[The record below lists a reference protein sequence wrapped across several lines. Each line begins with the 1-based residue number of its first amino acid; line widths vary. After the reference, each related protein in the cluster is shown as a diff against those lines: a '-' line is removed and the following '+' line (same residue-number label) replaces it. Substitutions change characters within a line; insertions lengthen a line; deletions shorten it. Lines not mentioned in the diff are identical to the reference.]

1 MAVGKS
7 SIKRAMESTGSEVKE
22 PAAEAVRAGDE
33 KTGTVKTAATKTGA
47 VKTSRKKSGSKRV
60 AKRVIAGTDQ
70 QVMKAVSSDQG
81 INAHYGINTPL
92 PTFLL

>member
-7 SIKRAMESTGSEVKE
+7 SIKRAMAGTENAAKESGK
-22 PAAEAVRAGDE
+22 AAEKKTVE
-33 KTGTVKTAATKTGA
+33 KTVTKSVISGTEEQVFATI
-47 VKTSRKKSGSKRV
+47 SQ
-60 AKRVIAGTDQ
+60 DE
-70 QVMKAVSSDQG
+70 G

>member
-7 SIKRAMESTGSEVKE
+7 SIKRAIESTASETKVKE
-22 PAAEAVRAGDE
+22 APAKKTVAKSVI
-33 KTGTVKTAATKTGA
+33 TGTDEQVFKTI
-47 VKTSRKKSGSKRV
+47 S
-60 AKRVIAGTDQ
+60 Q
-70 QVMKAVSSDQG
+70 EEG

>member
-7 SIKRAMESTGSEVKE
+7 SIKRAMENSGSDIKEAEVK
-22 PAAEAVRAGDE
+22 AVGTGDE
-33 KTGTVKTAATKTGA
+33 KAGTVKAAAPKTGK
-47 VKTSRKKSGSKRV
+47 VKPARKKSSSKRV
-60 AKRVIAGTDQ
+60 AARVIAGTDE
-70 QVMKAVSSDQG
+70 QVMKAVSGDKG

>member
-7 SIKRAMESTGSEVKE
+7 SIKRAMESNGSAKE
-22 PAAEAVRAGDE
+22 AAKAPEKKAVT
-33 KTGTVKTAATKTGA
+33 KSVITGTDEQVFATI
-47 VKTSRKKSGSKRV
+47 SQ
-60 AKRVIAGTDQ
+60 DE
-70 QVMKAVSSDQG
+70 G